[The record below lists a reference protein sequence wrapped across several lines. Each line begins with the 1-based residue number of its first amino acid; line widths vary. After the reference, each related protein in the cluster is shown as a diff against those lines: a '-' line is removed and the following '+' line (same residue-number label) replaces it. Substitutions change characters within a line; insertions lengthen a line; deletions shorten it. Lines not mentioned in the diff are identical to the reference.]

1 MNDILLLH
9 NFQKCHHGVSRI
21 IFNFHSRLTS
31 VAWRLQWWTTWR
43 SCWQHQ
49 EVVTQTITR
58 IIWLH
63 IFGIILDSKCPFK
76 EVLKQNSKHVWEWPK
91 TTIYFTWRLYIERT
105 FWWWWTMLQIRP
117 WVCIYFCCVG
127 IHVKNLEISLRNLTI
142 LELPMPLTQ
151 KSYPRKPLRFWTKFC
166 PKKLDLSVNAV

>member
-1 MNDILLLH
+1 M
-9 NFQKCHHGVSRI
+9 
-21 IFNFHSRLTS
+21 TS

-76 EVLKQNSKHVWEWPK
+76 EVLKLNSKHVWEWPK

-117 WVCIYFCCVG
+117 WVCIYFCWNPR
-127 IHVKNLEISLRNLTI
+127 KKSRNLS
-142 LELPMPLTQ
+142 E
-151 KSYPRKPLRFWTKFC
+151 KSDHPWITNATHSKVF
-166 PKKLDLSVNAV
+166 PKKTITVLNQILS

>member
-1 MNDILLLH
+1 M
-9 NFQKCHHGVSRI
+9 
-21 IFNFHSRLTS
+21 TS

-76 EVLKQNSKHVWEWPK
+76 EVLKLNSKHVWEWPK
-91 TTIYFTWRLYIERT
+91 TTIYFTWRLYIEHT

-142 LELPMPLTQ
+142 LELPMPLIHS
-151 KSYPRKPLRFWTKFC
+151 KVF
-166 PKKLDLSVNAV
+166 PKKTITIHFFQNGQFGIKIRFLATFGVDIVSRPPGW